1 MPKEINIRLFIQKDF
16 QRLCQIHDPARQEEL
31 DLANLSEA
39 FIPLSIAAIVAGSSV
54 GKIGGAMI
62 GQALIPIPGVGAAIG
77 VAVGSIAGGFIGSA
91 INNHLDSGVKPQKR
105 GWSWPW

>member
-1 MPKEINIRLFIQKDF
+1 MKSKGYSNEQSTVIT
-16 QRLCQIHDPARQEEL
+16 ARKTVVN
-31 DLANLSEA
+31 LAASA
-39 FIPLSIAAIVAGSSV
+39 AGSSV

-77 VAVGSIAGGFIGSA
+77 AAVGSIAGGFIGSA

-105 GWSWPW
+105 GWSWSW